1 MVRKDIPAYL
11 FIGQDSRSKDLK
23 LKRIK
28 EELLPAAVADFNLD
42 VLYARELNLFE
53 LQEKLLSLPCKA
65 KKRIIVI
72 KNLEDLKKEELRNY
86 LLKYLKN
93 PQNQIL
99 LILDVDQRDPKDE
112 FIRQLSRYSKVFH
125 FQEQLPL
132 DAFTLSRQIELKK
145 PASALRVLNLL
156 LEKGE
161 RPERILG
168 GLRYAWERNFSSPQ
182 KVRKA
187 LKILLNCDID
197 IKTGRIKPP
206 FALEKLVVRLCYL

>member
-1 MVRKDIPAYL
+1 MVKKDSPVYL

-28 EELLPAAVADFNLD
+28 EELLPAAIADFNLD
-42 VLYARELNLFE
+42 VLYARELNLVE

-72 KNLEDLKKEELRNY
+72 KNLEGLKKEELKNY

-93 PQNQIL
+93 PQDQIL
-99 LILDVDQRDPKDE
+99 LILDIDQEVPKDE
-112 FIRQLSRYSKVFH
+112 FIRQVSRYSQVFR
-125 FQEQLPL
+125 FKEQVPL
-132 DAFTLSRQIELKK
+132 DTFTLSRQIELKK
-145 PASALRVLNLL
+145 SASALRVLNLL

-168 GLRYAWERNFSSPQ
+168 GLRYVWERNFSSPQ
-182 KVRKA
+182 KVRKV

-197 IKTGRIKPP
+197 IKTGRIKAP
-206 FALEKLVVRLCYL
+206 FALEKVVVRLCYL